1 MPREMETYAKEQVAH
16 LLDRLAYQVG
26 RAARQ
31 GDEETIHDLRVA
43 IRRFTQSLRVFRQ
56 FLPRSAAKKIRR
68 KLKTLMRIAA
78 EVRNRDIAVQLM
90 IAAGVPAKAGIVPVL
105 REERNELQKAL
116 VSAIM
121 AWNRRSFSRK
131 WRDRLEL

>member
-1 MPREMETYAKEQVAH
+1 MARAMEAYAREQVGH
-16 LLDRLAYQVG
+16 LLDRLAYQVN

-43 IRRFTQSLRVFRQ
+43 IRRFTQSLRIFQQ
-56 FLPRSAAKKIRR
+56 FLPRGATRKVRR
-68 KLKTLMRIAA
+68 KLRSLMQIAA
-78 EVRNRDIAVQLM
+78 EVRNRDIAVQLLV
-90 IAAGVPAKAGIVPVL
+90 AAGVTARSGMISSL
-105 REERNELQKAL
+105 RAERDEQQRAL
-116 VSAIM
+116 VSAIK